1 MTKLWIDPPEGWRWG
16 FPKIW
21 NREEYPDMIAWLD
34 WAGYPAE
41 VRKGYGV
48 YFYCRQWGV
57 EEQE

>member
-34 WAGYPAE
+34 WAGYPTE